1 VIRFALSSFA
11 PFNLSAIVYS
21 LVNSVFDKIEKTE
34 WYLALVAASRSAQF
48 VRFLLP
54 FEHRLLELEDYREY
68 VDRIGRLELPLL
80 TVSRSRQRLVG
91 MTCVSCVKQN
101 TVLNLEQFIV
111 PLKTEFEESEFL
123 EQVIGPIDLERPS
136 ETFSAVFSPAI
147 PGLSVARPID
157 VRLKSLVNVHRLRR

>member
-1 VIRFALSSFA
+1 LDELHSGAEFAVNCNATGAEVAGIRFSVHSGFNDILAFAPCLCEVIRLALSSFP

-21 LVNSVFDKIEKTE
+21 LVDSVFEKIERTE

-68 VDRIGRLELPLL
+68 VDRIGRLQLPLL

-91 MTCVSCVKQN
+91 MTWVSCVKQN
-101 TVLNLEQFIV
+101 TV
-111 PLKTEFEESEFL
+111 SH
-123 EQVIGPIDLERPS
+123 S
-136 ETFSAVFSPAI
+136 S
-147 PGLSVARPID
+147 
-157 VRLKSLVNVHRLRR
+157 SL